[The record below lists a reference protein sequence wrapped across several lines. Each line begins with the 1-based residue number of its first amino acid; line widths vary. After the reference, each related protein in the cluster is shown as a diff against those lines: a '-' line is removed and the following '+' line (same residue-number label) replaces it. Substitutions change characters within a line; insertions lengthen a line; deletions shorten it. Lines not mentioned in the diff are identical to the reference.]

1 MPYTYQTQTIQN
13 LIIGRLQ
20 REYILP
26 FHGSARVNQLGGNLP
41 YTASGMALWGGK
53 AGLLSRI
60 NPYYPLDWLKPFEI
74 MGFDLQGIIK
84 TDEKFDPRFFVAYT
98 PPNKTSYENALT
110 HFAERQIPFPQE
122 LLNYSA
128 NTRRYCS
135 KTDYMPYTFR
145 VTDIPRPYLEA
156 NAAHICPVDYISHKI
171 LPSVLKAG
179 MIQTLSMR
187 ATDCYMNVTFWE
199 DMRNLIADL
208 SIFMLSEDQALKL
221 FQGRSMDLWDI
232 AHVLASYGPEYIIIN
247 TKDGATWVYDRE
259 GNKRFIVPAWPI
271 TLADPTG
278 GLNAFD
284 GGFLYNYRESYD
296 IVRATVC
303 GNLSMAFCMEGSGPN
318 YLLETLPAL
327 RDARLHALSQQ
338 VIYL

>member
-41 YTASGMALWGGK
+41 YTASGMALWGGGK
-53 AGLLSRI
+53 AGLLSRV
-60 NPYYPLDWLKPFEI
+60 NPDYPMDWLKPFEI

-84 TDEKFDPRFFVAYT
+84 TDEKFDPRFFCRLH
-98 PPNKTSYENALT
+98 PPTQQNQLRKPPP
-110 HFAERQIPFPQE
+110 HPFRRTANPPLPPQE
-122 LLNYSA
+122 LLNYA
-128 NTRRYCS
+128 ADTRRYCS

-259 GNKRFIVPAWPI
+259 GNQRFIVPAWPI
-271 TLADPTG
+271 KLADPPTG

-284 GGFLYNYRESYD
+284 GGFYTITAKAMILCTPQSA
-296 IVRATVC
+296 AT
-303 GNLSMAFCMEGSGPN
+303 
-318 YLLETLPAL
+318 
-327 RDARLHALSQQ
+327 
-338 VIYL
+338 